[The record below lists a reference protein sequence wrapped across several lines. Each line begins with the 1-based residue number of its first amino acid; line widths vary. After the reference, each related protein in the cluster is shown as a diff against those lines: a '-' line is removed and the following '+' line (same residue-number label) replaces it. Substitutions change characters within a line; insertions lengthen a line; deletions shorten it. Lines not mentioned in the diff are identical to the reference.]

1 MSVDDDGLRRRATAS
16 ISWVVAERWA
26 SRLLSLGV
34 LAILSRVLG
43 PSDFGLISMATA
55 VVALVQVFVDSGFS
69 RALVQRKS
77 LVDLDVS
84 TAFWASVAMSVVLA
98 GGLALCAPFIA
109 ALLGEPQ
116 LAPVIQA
123 LSLSLPLLALS
134 QTPAA
139 MLERDLDF
147 KPLSIRQLIGTVGG
161 ALVAIP
167 LALLGFGVWALVA
180 QTVIGALCATIALWA
195 STSWRP
201 SLQFSWGSLRGLWS
215 VGGAILGIDLLDA
228 IQANID
234 KLVVGAFF
242 DPTTLGYYFLAQRVG
257 TILIELVTSVMSR
270 VSLTTFSRVQDDRQ
284 RVDRIF
290 RQLTFAAS
298 AVSVPVFGLVAVFA
312 EQIVNG
318 VFGPGWEQAVPILWI
333 LAPGW
338 ALGAVMYFDRNVLI
352 ATEHT
357 RAALILAVVQNA
369 VSIVLVFV
377 FIPFGVLGVAFSRLA
392 RFVTWPARLVVLH
405 RLAGIAIGK
414 YLLQIGRAIAAMSPF
429 IVVCAL
435 LQLTPWASSDHALW
449 TFALPLAGLSL
460 VGYAGVL
467 WLIAGTESRAL
478 IARVITDVRR
488 RGRAAE

>member
-1 MSVDDDGLRRRATAS
+1 
-16 ISWVVAERWA
+16 
-26 SRLLSLGV
+26 
-34 LAILSRVLG
+34 
-43 PSDFGLISMATA
+43 
-55 VVALVQVFVDSGFS
+55 
-69 RALVQRKS
+69 
-77 LVDLDVS
+77 
-84 TAFWASVAMSVVLA
+84 
-98 GGLALCAPFIA
+98 
-109 ALLGEPQ
+109 
-116 LAPVIQA
+116 
-123 LSLSLPLLALS
+123 
-134 QTPAA
+134 
-139 MLERDLDF
+139 
-147 KPLSIRQLIGTVGG
+147 
-161 ALVAIP
+161 VAIP

-201 SLQFSWGSLRGLWS
+201 SLEFSWASLRGLWS